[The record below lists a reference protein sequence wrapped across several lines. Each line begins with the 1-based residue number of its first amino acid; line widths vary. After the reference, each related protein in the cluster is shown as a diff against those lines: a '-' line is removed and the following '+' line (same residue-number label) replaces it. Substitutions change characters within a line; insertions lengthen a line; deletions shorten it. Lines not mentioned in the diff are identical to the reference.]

1 MSSSLF
7 LVVVRWFHSYSLNI
21 IVTDALSV
29 PIKKEV
35 LRMDEGG
42 RRFARLVKAGE
53 FLFVAG
59 TTGQDIDGA
68 RGNVGIQTRRIFEKV
83 KLVLEQNL
91 SSLENVVSMTT
102 YLTDFSKLP
111 EVSAIRNEYMHSP
124 AAGTVV
130 QVSRL
135 DGFAEVEIEFVALVT
150 QNAFH

>member
-1 MSSSLF
+1 M
-7 LVVVRWFHSYSLNI
+7 
-21 IVTDALSV
+21 

-35 LRMDEGG
+35 LKMDEGG
-42 RRFARLVKAGE
+42 RRFARLVRAGD

-68 RGNVGIQTRRIFEKV
+68 KGNVGVQTRRIFEKI

-102 YLTDFSKLP
+102 YLTDFAKLP
-111 EVSAIRNEYMHSP
+111 EVSAIRNEFMQSL

-130 QVSRL
+130 QVSKL
-135 DGFAEVEIEFVALVT
+135 DGFAEVEIEFIALAT
-150 QNAFH
+150 